1 MSETVVLPSSPVAG
15 PLSGDLIAG
24 KYRLERELG
33 RGGMGTVW
41 SALHV
46 TLNQRVA
53 IKLISSEQSRS
64 AEVRQRFGIEAK
76 AAARLRSR
84 HVVQVYD
91 DGETADGTPY
101 IVMEYLEGET
111 LEERLVRQKGMGLPE
126 AVRITSHVGRAL
138 ARAHAQGIV
147 HRDLKSGNV
156 FLARTEDDELGWVA
170 KVLDFGVAKLL
181 TEVTGPSATKTG
193 TIVGTPLFMSPEQI
207 RGASTVDHRAD
218 LYSLGM
224 VFYNMV
230 TGSHAFDGPS
240 YSDVLVAICT
250 EALPDIR
257 VAAPWL
263 PPTLGTWFDKA
274 CAREREQRFQSA
286 DEMIEGLQEAA
297 GPTSRLSRPS
307 TPEEI
312 AGPSGTL
319 LGHVP
324 PHAAATVMA
333 LDVPAAPPAS
343 AVPRSARLEAGTLRS
358 GEADPLS
365 KTEFARPRARA
376 TDSLILWAVTG
387 VALACGTM
395 ALVIVLG
402 RTTAA
407 GDSVTRVAQV
417 PRSASL
423 PPTAASERTPP
434 VRTPTPPRVAAPPV
448 APPPASPVVRAPTT
462 STPVVAKSEP
472 PPPPVSAPVPAS
484 GGARHSDPHRTASA
498 APLRTAVTKPAAPT
512 AKPAAAARPPVSPGA
527 PDMGF

>member
-15 PLSGDLIAG
+15 QLPGDLIAG

-53 IKLISSEQSRS
+53 IKLISGEQSRS
-64 AEVRQRFGIEAK
+64 ADARHRFSIEAK

-91 DGETADGTPY
+91 DGETPNGTPY

-111 LEERLVRQKGMGLPE
+111 LEERLERQKEMGLPE

-147 HRDLKSGNV
+147 HRDLKSGNI

-170 KVLDFGVAKLL
+170 KVLDFGVAKVL
-181 TEVTGPSATKTG
+181 TEVSGPSATKTG

-207 RGASTVDHRAD
+207 RGAKEVDQRAD

-250 EALPDIR
+250 EALPEIR

-263 PPTLGTWFDKA
+263 PPSLGTWFDKA

-286 DEMIEGLQEAA
+286 DEMIEALQEAA
-297 GPTSRLSRPS
+297 GPASRMSRPS
-307 TPEEI
+307 SPEEI
-312 AGPSGTL
+312 GGPSGTL

-324 PHAAATVMA
+324 PHAAQTVMA
-333 LDVPAAPPAS
+333 LDVHAIPHASSIARPA
-343 AVPRSARLEAGTLRS
+343 LIEAGTLKS
-358 GEADPLS
+358 GDANPLS
-365 KTEFARPRARA
+365 GPALARPRARP
-376 TDSLILWAVTG
+376 TDSLLLWAVTG
-387 VALACGTM
+387 VGLACGTM

-402 RTTAA
+402 RTTPAA
-407 GDSVTRVAQV
+407 TDSATRTEKV
-417 PRSASL
+417 
-423 PPTAASERTPP
+423 AASPSPP
-434 VRTPTPPRVAAPPV
+434 PA
-448 APPPASPVVRAPTT
+448 APPPAAVVRLPATSVPAATQSETPAPAV
-462 STPVVAKSEP
+462 P
-472 PPPPVSAPVPAS
+472 APVPPAPVATPANPAPAS
-484 GGARHSDPHRTASA
+484 SAASSAARHAAARRTAA
-498 APLRTAVTKPAAPT
+498 ATPLRATATKPAAPSE
-512 AKPAAAARPPVSPGA
+512 KPVSAARAPALPGA

>member
-1 MSETVVLPSSPVAG
+1 MSETFVLPSSPVAG
-15 PLSGDLIAG
+15 QPSGDLIAG

-53 IKLISSEQSRS
+53 IKLIAGDQSRS
-64 AEVRQRFGIEAK
+64 ADARQRFSIEAK

-91 DGETADGTPY
+91 DGETPDGTPY

-111 LEERLVRQKGMGLPE
+111 LEQRLERQKDMGLPE
-126 AVRITSHVGRAL
+126 AVRITSHVGRAR
-138 ARAHAQGIV
+138 ARAHAPGIV
-147 HRDLKSGNV
+147 HRDLKSGNI

-181 TEVTGPSATKTG
+181 TEVSGPSATKTG

-207 RGASTVDHRAD
+207 RGASHVDHRAD

-263 PPTLGTWFDKA
+263 PAALGTWFDKA

-286 DEMIEGLQEAA
+286 DEMIEALQEAA
-297 GPTSRLSRPS
+297 GPASRMSRPS
-307 TPEEI
+307 IPEEI

-324 PHAAATVMA
+324 PHAASTVMA
-333 LDVPAAPPAS
+333 LDVPPVAS
-343 AVPRSARLEAGTLRS
+343 APGVARPSPLDHGTLKS
-358 GEADPLS
+358 GAANPPQ
-365 KTEFARPRARA
+365 TELARPRARA
-376 TDSLILWAVTG
+376 TESLLLWGATG
-387 VALACGTM
+387 VALAFGTM

-402 RTTAA
+402 RTTAGSTNA
-407 GDSVTRVAQV
+407 ATRADQGSV
-417 PRSASL
+417 
-423 PPTAASERTPP
+423 
-434 VRTPTPPRVAAPPV
+434 
-448 APPPASPVVRAPTT
+448 SP
-462 STPVVAKSEP
+462 SP
-472 PPPPVSAPVPAS
+472 PPPPAQPPRAAPPLAVARAGATTAPPAIEPEAPATTVAAPAPAVPVPAS
-484 GGARHSDPHRTASA
+484 SVARHAAPHRTATLGPSRPA
-498 APLRTAVTKPAAPT
+498 LAKPAPPSE
-512 AKPAAAARPPVSPGA
+512 KPAAAARAGVSSGA

>member
-1 MSETVVLPSSPVAG
+1 MAETVVLPSSPVAEQL
-15 PLSGDLIAG
+15 PGDLIAG

-33 RGGMGTVW
+33 RGAMGTVW
-41 SALHV
+41 AAVHV

-53 IKLISSEQSRS
+53 IKLISGDQSRS
-64 AEVRQRFGIEAK
+64 TEARLRFGVEAK

-91 DGETADGTPY
+91 DGETPNGTPY

-111 LEERLVRQKGMGLPE
+111 LEQRLERQPDIGLPE

-147 HRDLKSGNV
+147 HRDLKSGNI
-156 FLARTEDDELGWVA
+156 FIAKSDDDEHGWVA
-170 KVLDFGVAKLL
+170 KVLDFGVAKVL

-207 RGASTVDHRAD
+207 RGASQVDHRAD
-218 LYSLGM
+218 LYSLGI

-263 PPTLGTWFDKA
+263 PASLGAWFDKA
-274 CAREREQRFQSA
+274 CARERDDRFQSA
-286 DEMIEGLQEAA
+286 DEMIEALQEAS
-297 GPTSRLSRPS
+297 GPASRMSRPS
-307 TPEEI
+307 SPDEI
-312 AGPSGTL
+312 GGPSGTL

-324 PHAAATVMA
+324 PHAAATLIAHDAAV
-333 LDVPAAPPAS
+333 VPPS
-343 AVPRSARLEAGTLRS
+343 VRSVARPLRADDGTLRS

-365 KTEFARPRARA
+365 ATQVDHSKPRP
-376 TDSLILWAVTG
+376 TDNLLLWAVTG
-387 VALACGTM
+387 IGLACGTM
-395 ALVIVLG
+395 ALVLVLG
-402 RTTAA
+402 RTT
-407 GDSVTRVAQV
+407 
-417 PRSASL
+417 SASV
-423 PPTAASERTPP
+423 PHAPETRETAAIPAAPPPLPAPEAARAATPP
-434 VRTPTPPRVAAPPV
+434 APAPSPSVEQPAAPPAPQVADRAPSSAPAAAKSAARPTSARRAAAAAAPPRVV
-448 APPPASPVVRAPTT
+448 A
-462 STPVVAKSEP
+462 E
-472 PPPPVSAPVPAS
+472 
-484 GGARHSDPHRTASA
+484 
-498 APLRTAVTKPAAPT
+498 KPAAGT
-512 AKPAAAARPPVSPGA
+512 AARPAPAPAAVGHAPVA